1 MDCRDRGDMTADLL
15 LPVLGVLLGRPPA
28 KWQVSLDRAIHLAG
42 WERFT
47 EVLWENRITLRSA
60 YALRGQLP
68 SVPEE
73 AWNTLVS
80 REEARQKEYIE
91 LLRLLT
97 DRLDLD
103 FMFIKTLDNFPDL
116 GLDVDL
122 LAREDGRRVARAFQ
136 QNGFVHKGQTLAER
150 IADKMSF
157 YFGDYCAAEVH
168 CGRLGEFGEHRE
180 LAHHILDNKVSVELE
195 GVGAWVPRRSSS
207 IIVMVLQ
214 RLYRH
219 FNLRA
224 CDVLNATRWI
234 RSGHV
239 NLEEVYTD
247 AGRFGMLPGVRW
259 FLRFLNEVQ
268 VAYGADK
275 VVPTEPLTDVLYCKS
290 LLLRFSRVRFVPSMY
305 GRKLAWSLRG
315 RHLDAARRELLVLPL
330 APAAFFS
337 HYILKRKAL
346 W

>member
-122 LAREDGRRVARAFQ
+122 LAREDGRRFYRPPHGAAIDRRDLV
-136 QNGFVHKGQTLAER
+136 VGQPP
-150 IADKMSF
+150 
-157 YFGDYCAAEVH
+157 
-168 CGRLGEFGEHRE
+168 GEM
-180 LAHHILDNKVSVELE
+180 L
-195 GVGAWVPRRSSS
+195 
-207 IIVMVLQ
+207 
-214 RLYRH
+214 
-219 FNLRA
+219 NLRPP
-224 CDVLNATRWI
+224 LI
-234 RSGHV
+234 R
-239 NLEEVYTD
+239 
-247 AGRFGMLPGVRW
+247 
-259 FLRFLNEVQ
+259 
-268 VAYGADK
+268 
-275 VVPTEPLTDVLYCKS
+275 
-290 LLLRFSRVRFVPSMY
+290 
-305 GRKLAWSLRG
+305 
-315 RHLDAARRELLVLPL
+315 
-330 APAAFFS
+330 
-337 HYILKRKAL
+337 
-346 W
+346 